1 MIAPPDFA
9 APFGDLPVPDSLLAL
24 LRFQDEIG
32 YGNYSAALTL
42 TADDHDGLRH
52 GWSGD
57 PAFLSRLIPFARATA
72 SGSFYALWNPDP
84 SHPPMPD
91 RWPVVAF
98 GDEGGEWI
106 VARDVRELLRVST
119 CDVEPRIDFDRI
131 HYFRSEHHY
140 RKSDGLDAYIEW
152 LREHLQIAPVD
163 DPEAILAA
171 AQQEWQDDFERWIE
185 PFLQG

>member
-1 MIAPPDFA
+1 MIDPTAFA
-9 APFGDLPVPDSLLAL
+9 APFGGLQVPEALLAL
-24 LRFQDEIG
+24 LRFQNDVG

-42 TADDHDGLRH
+42 TDDDHSGLEH

-57 PAFLSRLIPFARATA
+57 PAFLSRLIPFARASA

-84 SHPPMPD
+84 SQTPMPD

-106 VARDVRELLRVST
+106 VARDVRELLRVSS

-131 HYFRSEHHY
+131 HFFRSEHHY
-140 RKSDGLDAYIEW
+140 RKSDGLDAYLNW
-152 LREHLQIAPVD
+152 LREQLQLAPVD
-163 DPEAILAA
+163 DPEEILKA
-171 AQQEWQDDFERWIE
+171 AQREWQGDFETWLHG
-185 PFLQG
+185 FLQG

>member
-1 MIAPPDFA
+1 MIDPTDFA
-9 APFGDLPVPDSLLAL
+9 APFGDLPVPESLLAL
-24 LRFQDEIG
+24 LRFQNDIG

-42 TADDHDGLRH
+42 TDDDHDGLRY
-52 GWSGD
+52 GWSED

-84 SHPPMPD
+84 SQPPMPD

-119 CDVEPRIDFDRI
+119 CDAEPRIDFDRI

-152 LREHLQIAPVD
+152 LRVQLQLAPVD
-163 DPEAILAA
+163 DPEPILAA
-171 AQQEWQDDFERWIE
+171 AQREWQDDFERWIE